1 VLEAHHAKGALE
13 LCERPELRID
23 MLISDVVMPEMSGI
37 ELAHKLR
44 DSQPQMRVLL
54 MSGYSGLAIA
64 RQGELDTDIP
74 FLQKP
79 FSPDTVARKVN
90 EVLGAGRA

>member
-1 VLEAHHAKGALE
+1 
-13 LCERPELRID
+13 
-23 MLISDVVMPEMSGI
+23 MLISDVVMPETSGI

-44 DSQPQMRVLL
+44 SSQPEMRVLL

-64 RQGELDTDIP
+64 RHGALETDVP

-79 FSPDTVARKVN
+79 FSPDTVARSVS
-90 EVLGAGRA
+90 EVLERRTA